1 MGAEAGIGG
10 TYGVMPELFLK
21 ANEAIEKGDIALAR
35 KIQYKINDIIFGMVK
50 CEGHLYDVIKA
61 ILAMNGLNVGSARG
75 PLPRISE
82 KDQAQVKAMHDL
94 IEEAKKEFK

>member
-1 MGAEAGIGG
+1 MPVQDIYAFKASAKREIIIFCNGPDEQFVAGRVMGAEAGIGG

-50 CEGHLYDVIKA
+50 CEGYLYDVIKA
-61 ILAMNGLNVGSARG
+61 IWL
-75 PLPRISE
+75 
-82 KDQAQVKAMHDL
+82 
-94 IEEAKKEFK
+94 